1 MSHSLQWK
9 EIKEDKTARSLSKQ
23 VLHSSD
29 PPQLDTETTSMSKST
44 HQISGGNL
52 G

>member
-1 MSHSLQWK
+1 MSHSLQRN

-29 PPQLDTETTSMSKST
+29 PPQLDTETTRMSQSI
-44 HQISGGNL
+44 HQISGGNS